1 MLELAL
7 REVCKIMLEN
17 MKDKII
23 IVKENKTTVAV
34 IAAAVGALVALVVYK
49 VTHKKRM
56 ISAKEEKAVEDTSDT
71 SVQ

>member
-1 MLELAL
+1 
-7 REVCKIMLEN
+7 MLEN

-56 ISAKEEKAVEDTSDT
+56 ISVKEEKAVEDTSDT

>member
-1 MLELAL
+1 
-7 REVCKIMLEN
+7 

-34 IAAAVGALVALVVYK
+34 IAAAVGTLVALVVYK

-56 ISAKEEKAVEDTSDT
+56 ISVKEEKAVEDTSDT